1 MPSLYRK
8 FFEQVPLN
16 NITEFKANNG
26 VNIIQFMIP
35 SVNGATLSTQDLM
48 FSGNLQVNT
57 DSTTPYDNS
66 LFGAGGISLD
76 SVLGMHGII
85 DRVDIMSA
93 RGNTL
98 LEQRLNYQLISKWQR
113 GVQAE
118 SNLENGRFNSQ
129 QLCSS
134 QVRGTRN
141 FLGRG
146 AIGDDGQD
154 FAMQLNTG
162 LMKDNGQ
169 VLNLGALGGLLVKIY
184 MTEPINAFFNI
195 DPAQTPTTNTI
206 GNDFN
211 YTLKNVKL
219 FGRYNYVTPD
229 VVNGLSGVQYRKVDN
244 LMSVVQSSNDTLTN
258 MPQVTALHK
267 MMYVFQPNTE
277 TANNKDVNNTATN
290 MLVGL
295 KKYLLSMNGVRM
307 PLDYEIDINPQIQQ
321 LPGNS
326 GEADRVS
333 GNAEQQYLSISALND
348 QFPPTHSLSNAKNQ
362 AQALSDQFTNTTES
376 TLNVDVIGMNYSFN
390 FSGYTVGV
398 PNDLMSIN
406 VESGVETNDANLP
419 DGTDSSRD
427 IRGQAQTQNLFIE
440 YDSQLNYANMTS
452 VR

>member
-1 MPSLYRK
+1 MPSLYKK

-35 SVNGATLSTQDLM
+35 AVQGATLSTQDLM

-57 DSTTPYDNS
+57 GENTPYKQAE
-66 LFGAGGISLD
+66 FGAGGISLD

-85 DRVDIMSA
+85 DRVDLISA

-118 SNLENGRFNSQ
+118 SNLENGRFNTQ

-141 FLGRG
+141 FLGRD
-146 AIGDDGQD
+146 AIGDNGQD
-154 FAMQLNTG
+154 FAIQLNTG

-169 VLNLGALGGLLVKIY
+169 VLNLGALGGLIVKIY
-184 MTEPINAFFNI
+184 MSEPVNAFFNI
-195 DPAQTPTTNTI
+195 DPAQAANTI
-206 GNDFN
+206 GADFN
-211 YTLKNVKL
+211 YTLKNIKL
-219 FGRYNYVTPD
+219 FGRYNYMTSD
-229 VVNGLSGVQYRKVDN
+229 VINGLSGVQYRKVDN
-244 LMSVVQSSNDTLTN
+244 LLSVVQSSNDTLTN
-258 MPQVTALHK
+258 MPQVSALHK
-267 MMYVFQPNTE
+267 MMYVFQPNSE
-277 TANNKDVNNTATN
+277 TANNKDVNNTAVN

-307 PLDYEIDINPQIQQ
+307 PLDYEIDINPQIQA
-321 LPGNS
+321 LPADS
-326 GEADRVS
+326 GTETRVS
-333 GNAEQQYLSISALND
+333 GNAEQQYLAISALND

-376 TLNVDVIGMNYSFN
+376 CLNVDLIGMNYSFN
-390 FSGYTVGV
+390 FAGYTVAV

-406 VESGVETNDANLP
+406 VESGVETNDVNLP
-419 DGTDSSRD
+419 DGATPATSRN

-440 YDSQLNYANMTS
+440 YDSQLNYANMMS
-452 VR
+452 AR

>member
-1 MPSLYRK
+1 MPSLYKK

-35 SVNGATLSTQDLM
+35 SVQGATLSTQDLM

-57 DSTTPYDNS
+57 GDNTPYKQAE
-66 LFGAGGISLD
+66 FGAGGISLD

-85 DRVDIMSA
+85 DRVDLISA

-141 FLGRG
+141 FLGRD
-146 AIGDDGQD
+146 AIGDNGQD

-169 VLNLGALGGLLVKIY
+169 VLNLGALGGLIVKIY
-184 MTEPINAFFNI
+184 MSEPVNAFFNI
-195 DPAQTPTTNTI
+195 DPAQAANTI
-206 GNDFN
+206 GADFN
-211 YTLKNVKL
+211 YTLKNIKL
-219 FGRYNYVTPD
+219 FGRYNYMTSD
-229 VVNGLSGVQYRKVDN
+229 VINGLSGVQYRKVDN
-244 LMSVVQSSNDTLTN
+244 LLSVVQSSNDTLTN
-258 MPQVTALHK
+258 MPQVSALHK
-267 MMYVFQPNTE
+267 MMYVFQPNSE
-277 TANNKDVNNTATN
+277 TANNKDVNNTAVN

-307 PLDYEIDINPQIQQ
+307 PLDYEIDINPQIQA
-321 LPGNS
+321 LPTDS
-326 GEADRVS
+326 GTETRVS
-333 GNAEQQYLSISALND
+333 GNAEQQYLAISALND

-376 TLNVDVIGMNYSFN
+376 CLNVDLIGMNYSFN
-390 FSGYTVGV
+390 FAGYTVAV

-406 VESGVETNDANLP
+406 VESGVETNDVNLP
-419 DGTDSSRD
+419 DGVTPATSRD

-440 YDSQLNYANMTS
+440 YDSQLNYANMMS
-452 VR
+452 AR